1 MEKFAGE
8 STFVIPGGHI
18 EDMNYS
24 EGFIA
29 RQVRRMAGPEG
40 LSATALAKEIGVP
53 QPTLSRWL
61 RAASKVESMTN
72 EPGKKGASA
81 RGKRW
86 TPEEKLRVLARA
98 AEIDDEELGEFL
110 RTEGVHEA
118 TLRQWREAAAS
129 ALADTSKPRHKKKSP
144 EAKRVAEL
152 ERELRRK
159 EKALAEMA
167 ALITLQKKVRA
178 IWGDEDDDTSTKSET

>member
-1 MEKFAGE
+1 
-8 STFVIPGGHI
+8 
-18 EDMNYS
+18 MNYS

-40 LSATALAKEIGVP
+40 ISASALAKEVGVP

-61 RAASKVESMTN
+61 RAASTVEPMKRKPS
-72 EPGKKGASA
+72 KKDTTP
-81 RGKRW
+81 RRKTW
-86 TPEEKLRVLARA
+86 TAEEKLRVLARA
-98 AEIDDEELGEFL
+98 AELHDDELGEFL

-118 TLRQWREAAAS
+118 TLRQWKDAATT
-129 ALADTSKPRHKKKSP
+129 ALAGPTKPSKGKKSP
-144 EAKRVAEL
+144 EAKQLAEL
-152 ERELRRK
+152 KRELHRK